1 MAEFKVAKVVAAV
14 PSPPEKDT
22 LYFVRTG
29 AGFDIYATNGIG
41 EVVAYKLNAAGVEEA
56 PLDGRAYAR
65 KDGGWVVA
73 PSGDPLRDAA
83 EAASGGLMTVRRDAA
98 NNANYFYK
106 IPKFKCEDIDP
117 SGSLGYGTHPAFI
130 FNDAEDDYILVGA
143 YQASNEAGRA
153 VSQPGKQ
160 PWVSVN
166 FDNARAACK
175 GNGPGFDIIS
185 NLDWAAVALWC
196 MANGFQPS
204 GNVSSSAATLTGAG
218 GAPWN
223 HNNLQMGIADLVGNV
238 WEWCSGLQARN
249 YRAWLSPNNGK
260 TEDADLINS
269 GFDLPTSRTWST
281 VSNAGASDLV
291 KQSLVAPASGGMA
304 PNGYLTTST
313 QAAGVA
319 YRGGIWNSGTNAGL
333 AALYLYGARSSTG
346 TNIGFRARF
355 RDP

>member
-1 MAEFKVAKVVAAV
+1 MRPLIRSGGKTMQG
-14 PSPPEKDT
+14 PRLLS
-22 LYFVRTG
+22 
-29 AGFDIYATNGIG
+29 
-41 EVVAYKLNAAGVEEA
+41 EA
-56 PLDGRAYAR
+56 PLDGRAYTR
-65 KDGGWVVA
+65 KNGGWA
-73 PSGDPLRDAA
+73 ALPTGDPLRDAA
-83 EAASGGLMTVRRDAA
+83 EAASGGLMTVRRDAD

-130 FNDAEDDYILVGA
+130 FDGAEDPYILVAA

-160 PWVSVN
+160 PWVSIN
-166 FDNARAACK
+166 YDDARAACRAA
-175 GNGPGFDIIS
+175 GPGFDIIS

-196 MANGFQPS
+196 MANGSQPS

-260 TEDADLINS
+260 TEDADLIDS
-269 GFDLPTSRTWST
+269 DFSLPTSRTWSAVDNT
-281 VSNAGASDLV
+281 GASDLL
-291 KQSLVAPASGGMA
+291 KQALVVPASGGMA
-304 PNGYLTTST
+304 PNGYLYTST
-313 QAAGVA
+313 QDAGVA
-319 YRGGIWNSGTNAGL
+319 FRGGNWSYGTNAGL
-333 AALYLYGARSSTG
+333 AALAPSNARSR
-346 TNIGFRARF
+346 TNSSIGFRARF
-355 RDP
+355 RDPEVAP